1 MEYCV
6 VVSQPKY
13 YFVQPLSRLLI
24 SVEEARGSSRHAIIY
39 RVSKRDVERCI
50 VTDGF
55 SPEILF
61 HAYSSGN
68 D

>member
-1 MEYCV
+1 MSLV
-6 VVSQPKY
+6 L
-13 YFVQPLSRLLI
+13 PLSHPAI
-24 SVEEARGSSRHAIIY
+24 ANIDEEVHGSSRHAIIY
-39 RVSKRDVERCI
+39 RMSKCYIERRI